1 VIDLFLATLAT
12 MLRVWTTKVKM
23 SLGVASSS
31 LSSVHSKFRRPVA
44 SITTLSF
51 SSTTSTSTTS
61 STLPPPALSKVLI
74 ANRGEIAC
82 RVIRTCRTLGIPTV
96 ALYSVADG
104 PHCLHAKMADEAY
117 QIGTGPS
124 ATESYLRQ
132 DDVLEL
138 CLKTGAQAIHP
149 GYGFLSENA
158 TFAQRVLNELPETVV
173 FIGPSP
179 KALTAMGSKSESKAI
194 MEAAGVPTTPG
205 YYDNDTPFGQ
215 VQDPHFL
222 LDRAKDIGFPVLI
235 KAVMGGGGKGM
246 RLVQNAND
254 FLDALQACQRESLS
268 SFGDDR
274 VLLEKYLIQPRHVE
288 VQVIADTHGNVVHLY
303 ERDCSLQRRHQK
315 IIEEAP
321 ASDLSTALRQQLG
334 EMGTRAAQAV
344 GYVNAGTVEFLLDTQ
359 SSSPHRDPSFYF
371 CEMNTRLQV
380 EHPITELITGIDLVE
395 WQLRIAAGEP
405 LPTPDQSGIT
415 CSGHAME
422 ARIYAEHPARNFLP
436 ATGTVWHHTPPA
448 VPNSGI
454 NTAGI
459 RVDTGI
465 QTGQEVGVYYDPMI
479 CKLIVHDT
487 DRSKALQ
494 KLIQAL
500 KSYQIAGVPTNI
512 EFLVNCA
519 SHPIFQQAGAVN
531 TGFLDD
537 YLDDVQVAGAVSEEG
552 GAVAASSS
560 PLGTAV
566 GVFASLLHLEGRRGI
581 SNLHVERQQQSPWS
595 SLSGSWTM
603 GHRPRR
609 FLKLDNDT
617 RVECISHRDGSF
629 DIRVVVGTET
639 DHEQGE
645 WFHVDGTWV
654 DGDLM
659 EVVVNRTQR
668 IKMTTV
674 LREIDGT
681 FHICMWPQQLL
692 LSSFQKNE
700 GGQKKVADNYFWQV
714 QVEHPQHPAAD
725 AEAGKMG
732 GGGSIKAP
740 MPGKISRINHA
751 VGTTVQKGDILLVM
765 EAMKMEHAI
774 KATTSGILTEL
785 KCRVSD
791 VVKDGAVL
799 AIVTEEEGE
808 EEEEK
813 E

>member
-1 VIDLFLATLAT
+1 
-12 MLRVWTTKVKM
+12 MLRVWTTKVKGP
-23 SLGVASSS
+23 LGVAASP
-31 LSSVHSKFRRPVA
+31 VHSKFLRPVA
-44 SITTLSF
+44 SITTSF
-51 SSTTSTSTTS
+51 SSTTSKTTTS
-61 STLPPPALSKVLI
+61 SSTSSLPPPALNKVLI

-82 RVIRTCRTLGIPTV
+82 RVIRTCRSLGIPTV

-138 CLKTGAQAIHP
+138 VLKTGSQAIHP

-158 TFAQRVLNELPETVV
+158 TFAQRVLNELPEDVV
-173 FIGPSP
+173 FIGPPP

-215 VQDPHFL
+215 VQDPLFL
-222 LDRAKDIGFPVLI
+222 LDRAKNDIGFPVLI

-246 RLVQNAND
+246 RLVHTAHE

-321 ASDLSTALRQQLG
+321 ASDLSPALRQQLG

-359 SSSPHRDPSFYF
+359 RHNINSSDPSFYF

-395 WQLRIAAGEP
+395 WQLRIAAREP
-405 LPTPDQSGIT
+405 LPIPDQSGIS

-436 ATGTVWHHTPPA
+436 AAGTVWHHTPPA
-448 VPNSGI
+448 VPNVGI

-487 DRSKALQ
+487 DRPKALQ

-519 SHPIFQQAGAVN
+519 SHPVFQQAGAVN

-581 SNLHVERQQQSPWS
+581 SNWQAERQRQSPWS

-609 FLKLDNDT
+609 FLKLDNGT
-617 RVECISHRDGSF
+617 LVECISHRDGSF
-629 DIRVVVGTET
+629 DIRVVVAGTET
-639 DHEQGE
+639 NHEQGE

-654 DGDLM
+654 TEGDLM

-692 LSSFQKNE
+692 LPSSSKTNE
-700 GGQKKVADNYFWQV
+700 GRQKKVADNYFWQV

-725 AEAGKMG
+725 AEESKMS

-740 MPGKISRINHA
+740 MPGKISRINHV

-774 KATTSGILTEL
+774 KATTSGVLTEL

-799 AIVTEEEGE
+799 AIVK
-808 EEEEK
+808 EEEK
-813 E
+813 EKE